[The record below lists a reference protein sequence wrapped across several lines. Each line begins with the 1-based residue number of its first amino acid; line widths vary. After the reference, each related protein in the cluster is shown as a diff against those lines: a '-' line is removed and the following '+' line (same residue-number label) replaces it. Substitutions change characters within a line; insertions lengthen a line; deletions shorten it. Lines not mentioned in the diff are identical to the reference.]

1 MIPQLDRHAFGDKLY
16 HFVFPAQPVASI
28 EHLHGREQELER
40 ISRALMAPGRHVFIF
55 GDRGV
60 GKSSLAATA
69 AAQHQSSDASYI
81 DVSGS
86 PDSTLKSVIANVVYQ
101 AVNASRIKKTKTSE
115 TIAFESKWAKLGS
128 SRETALHDLQEQ
140 IGTIVDAVE
149 MLREVAPLHSANPVV
164 VVDEFDRIQS
174 TEERGR
180 FADLIKQLGDKRIPI
195 HFIFTG
201 VAKTIED
208 LLGAHASAVRQ
219 FETVELPRLNWRGRW
234 EIALAATSA
243 FGVRLDREI
252 YLRIAAVSDGFP
264 YYVHLIT
271 EKMLWRVFDDPQVVT
286 EITWQHYDDGLQQAI
301 TGIDAELRRPYE
313 MAVNQRRG
321 DDYEEVLWS
330 SADSDYLQRFVKD
343 MYSSYEYVMEQ
354 RPDRTKLDADR
365 YGARVRQLRNPSC
378 GAILVSDAA
387 KPGLY
392 TYREKMLR
400 GFVRMQA
407 EANGIELLGERA
419 RAPRPVM
426 HVPSSVTRGYHA
438 SRPPKGVHMG
448 RRRENEK
455 HDASG
460 VEIRPSYDGA
470 PDDESPTRD

>member
-1 MIPQLDRHAFGDKLY
+1 MIPQPLDRHAFGEKLY
-16 HFVFPAQPVASI
+16 QVVFPSTPVASI

-60 GKSSLAATA
+60 GKSSVAATA
-69 AAQHQSSDASYI
+69 AAQHQSSGAPYI

-86 PDSTLKSVIANVVYQ
+86 PDSTLKSIIANVVYQ
-101 AVNASRIKKTKTSE
+101 AINASRINKTKNSE
-115 TIAFESKWAKLGS
+115 TLAFETKWAKLGS
-128 SRETALHDLQEQ
+128 ARETALHDLQSQ
-140 IGTIVDAVE
+140 ISSIVDAVE
-149 MLREVAPLHSANPVV
+149 MLREVAPVHSTRPVV
-164 VVDEFDRIQS
+164 VVDEFDRIQDAD
-174 TEERGR
+174 ERAK

-201 VAKTIED
+201 VAKTIEE

-219 FETVELPRLNWRGRW
+219 FETVELPRLHWRGRW
-234 EIALAATSA
+234 EIATAAANA
-243 FGVRLDREI
+243 FDLRLDREI

-271 EKMLWRVFDDPQVVT
+271 EKVLWRVFDDPQIVVDV
-286 EITWQHYDDGLQQAI
+286 TWQHYDAGLRDAI
-301 TGIDAELRRPYE
+301 SGIDADLRRPYE
-313 MAVNQRRG
+313 MAVTQRS
-321 DDYEEVLWS
+321 DHYEEVLWS
-330 SADSDYLQRFVKD
+330 SADSDYLHRYVKD

-354 RPDRTKLDADR
+354 RAGREKLDYDR
-365 YGARVRQLRNPSC
+365 YGARIRQLRNPSC
-378 GAILVSDAA
+378 GAILVSDKT

-407 EANGIELLGERA
+407 EANGIQLIGERA
-419 RAPRPVM
+419 EAPRPVM
-426 HVPSSVTRGYHA
+426 HVPSSVTRGYRA

-448 RRRENEK
+448 RRRDKETPARE
-455 HDASG
+455 
-460 VEIRPSYDGA
+460 EGA
-470 PDDESPTRD
+470 RPDDDDHET